1 MFKITNTLKLK
12 CDCEFEYLPY
22 FNTFVIK
29 VDDMEYQSNLRYI
42 QKNLKPLINYYLN
55 EGNMHEVNKLEEY
68 QKQFDKLFSSKN
80 VDTENKAAKKELVD
94 KIHKHLNFIKTTNS
108 FNRNYS
114 SDKDELLGCIYD
126 YKERK
131 LDNDDYKK
139 LYTLENKLNS
149 SNNVDDNLRDEI
161 LEYSLYLDEKYQL
174 GDFAPIEPQL
184 CQYKHLELYTIDHI
198 ISMIRQANK
207 IGECVYQLLNK
218 IFKSN
223 PQRLKYELKL
233 KDNSEDVKKS
243 ISNDPYYR
251 YLLISAYNDKYTSKY
266 VKLEVDDYFLLNLNN
281 FYYYNEK
288 TKEMQWYDYKND
300 NINEVYEKIQIE
312 HEKELKELEST
323 IVYNLHFN
331 DISQTIIK
339 ALMSQFNENRTLYK
353 KFTNL
358 IASFINK
365 FGLPNFA
372 QPYIEYNEE
381 SQKKIQQAFQNI
393 KKAGSSLS
401 LEEKLAFL
409 DIFIYSGIND
419 ELKNKGRRNDLLSFT
434 SFKEYELNN
443 SITAIFLAN
452 DEIEI
457 NSLNINL
464 NDFIQTCFIIYI
476 LIELKK
482 PTPKEKKDEILLTIL
497 SQSFHLHDYTTEDIL
512 HLLKEHN
519 IFDMID
525 TTHINRTELPK
536 NKEDILEIKTDVEN
550 YKVKI
555 GVYSCIHDCLFD
567 IFMKLYNKKGNL
579 KLQQEHAFQCAKC
592 HEFYFTKGHVIKNI
606 NISKY
611 KVYLCDDCFN
621 DREKKLAQKRKQKFN
636 ENKKNVHS

>member
-1 MFKITNTLKLK
+1 MFKITNILKLK
-12 CDCEFEYLPY
+12 CDFEVKYLPY
-22 FNTFVIK
+22 YNTLVFHA
-29 VDDMEYQSNLRYI
+29 DLEYQRKLEQIKKY
-42 QKNLKPLINYYLN
+42 LKPTIDWYLELDN
-55 EGNMHEVNKLEEY
+55 ILVVNKLKEY
-68 QKQFDKLFSSKN
+68 QKLFNKVFS
-80 VDTENKAAKKELVD
+80 DENTDDEHNKDERKDLVNEIYNYLTLLKD
-94 KIHKHLNFIKTTNS
+94 ENNIYLE
-108 FNRNYS
+108 YS
-114 SDKDELLGCIYD
+114 SNKDELLGYIYE
-126 YKERK
+126 YKEIE
-131 LDNDDYKK
+131 LDEDDYKK

-149 SNNVDDNLRDEI
+149 SDTVDVSIRDEI
-161 LEYSLYLDEKYQL
+161 LDYLLYLDEKYQL
-174 GDFAPIEPQL
+174 GDFALIEPKPYK
-184 CQYKHLELYTIDHI
+184 YKHSELYTVGHI
-198 ISMIRQANK
+198 LDMIRQANK

-266 VKLEVDDYFLLNLNN
+266 VKFEVDDYFLLNLNN

-409 DIFIYSGIND
+409 DIFIYSGTDD

-443 SITAIFLAN
+443 SITTIFLAN
-452 DEIEI
+452 DEIKI
-457 NSLNINL
+457 NSLTINL
-464 NDFIQTCFIIYI
+464 NDFIQTCFIMYI
-476 LIELKK
+476 LTELKK
-482 PTPKEKKDEILLTIL
+482 PTPKAKKDEILLTIL

-512 HLLKEHN
+512 HLLEEHN
-519 IFDMID
+519 IFDIID
-525 TTHINRTELPK
+525 TNHINRTELPK
-536 NKEDILEIKTDVEN
+536 SIEKKLKISTDVEN
-550 YKVKI
+550 YEVKI
-555 GVYSCIHDCLFD
+555 VEYSSILDCLFNVF
-567 IFMKLYNKKGNL
+567 INLYNRKGIL
-579 KLQQEHAFQCAKC
+579 KLQEKYAFQCAKC
-592 HEFYFTKGHVIKNI
+592 NEFYFTKGHVIKNT
-606 NISKY
+606 NIANY
-611 KVYLCDDCFN
+611 KIYLCDDCFN
-621 DREKKLAQKRKQKFN
+621 DREKKLAKKRKQKFN
-636 ENKKNVHS
+636 ENKKSVHS